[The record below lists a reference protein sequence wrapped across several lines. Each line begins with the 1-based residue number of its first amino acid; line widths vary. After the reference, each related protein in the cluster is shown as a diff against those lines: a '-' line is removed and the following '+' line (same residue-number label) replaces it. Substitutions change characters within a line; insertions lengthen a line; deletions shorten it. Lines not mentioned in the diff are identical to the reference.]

1 MKNSLLAIF
10 LSILLVAPAYAD
22 STRLDTSSNATE
34 FWLGY
39 TQQNLRDWHGEGTAE
54 PQSCIGRS
62 QSCIG
67 RIDYVFDNSTISLMP
82 GMIFMETD
90 IDGFENFQN
99 ASLYLRY
106 MKVGTI
112 PWINMGY
119 FFTVGLGGISEQF
132 PNRNV
137 SLRAITGQFQNGV
150 GIFYNLKIG
159 QVLTLRPFCGGFFTK
174 GASNRTLTSETFSF
188 TDSRFLGEIG
198 LEIRYATNRGLFGI
212 VDFPLDGPDR
222 TFYIGIRFY

>member
-1 MKNSLLAIF
+1 MKNSIIAIF
-10 LSILLVAPAYAD
+10 LSILLVASVYAH
-22 STRLDTSSNATE
+22 STSLDTSSNGPE

-39 TQQNLRDWHGEGTAE
+39 TQQNLKDWYGAGNAK
-54 PQSCIGRS
+54 S

-67 RIDYVFDNSTISLMP
+67 RIDYVFNDNSTVSLIP
-82 GMIFMETD
+82 CMIFMETD
-90 IDGFENFQN
+90 IDDFETFQN
-99 ASLYLRY
+99 SSLYLRY
-106 MKVGTI
+106 MKVDTI
-112 PWINMGY
+112 PWINIGY
-119 FFTVGLGGISEQF
+119 FFTVGLGGISEKL
-132 PNRNV
+132 PNRNE

-198 LEIRYATNRGLFGI
+198 LEIRYSTNRGLFGTL
-212 VDFPLDGPDR
+212 DFSLDRTDR
-222 TFYIGIRFY
+222 TFYFGIRFY